1 MSSARAGVSDA
12 VTLRPALPPDDMDA
26 VRALLLSYAR
36 GFDFHICFEGF
47 ERELSSLPGEYSPP
61 AGRLILAEI
70 DGRAAGVVALRPLP
84 NDGAAELKRLYVDPA
99 ARGRGLGRRL
109 TEAVVAEARA
119 QGYRKLRLETLA
131 VMAAA
136 NRIYDELGFV
146 VTAPSA
152 GAAAE
157 IVSKELAL

>member
-1 MSSARAGVSDA
+1 MSGARAGVSDS

-26 VRALLLSYAR
+26 VRTLLMSYGR
-36 GFDFHICFEGF
+36 SFDFHICFEGF

-70 DGRAAGVVALRPLP
+70 DGRAVGVVAMRSLAH
-84 NDGAAELKRLYVDPA
+84 DGAAELKRLYVDPA

-119 QGYRKLRLETLA
+119 QGYRKLRLETLS
-131 VMAAA
+131 VMASA

-146 VTAPSA
+146 VTAPFA
-152 GAAAE
+152 GAATE